1 MGLCYT
7 VVNKGV
13 DPMAGRKLTSLQ
25 KDALDQQDKENN
37 WGRWEIVG
45 YRNGVPLR
53 RWQVQMMIAER
64 EAEKMLKEGHLF
76 QAKFQRG

>member
-1 MGLCYT
+1 
-7 VVNKGV
+7 
-13 DPMAGRKLTSLQ
+13 MAGRKLTGLQ